1 MASDTGMK
9 SFSLGLLIFM
19 NTAQVIFMRYARTYS
34 PEKYDSTTAVVMCE
48 VMKIGMPYLLMVFE
62 NGSLA
67 KANRMIVT
75 QARENKREVLL
86 QAVPALLYT
95 VQNVFMYI
103 AISNLDAGLFQIC
116 TRMKILITALLSVIF
131 LGKHL
136 RPLQWISL
144 FILVFGIIIIKGTK
158 SSGAPTPD
166 MNFFVGFIAVI
177 ISSTSS
183 GFAGVFM
190 EKMFK
195 DKKLTVWN
203 RNFWLAIWSMIVGM
217 VTLLFK
223 DPQFIYPSVF
233 FKNYSIYAWI
243 AIFLLAVGG
252 LVIGLVLKY
261 ADNILKA
268 FAGSASILFSTVLS
282 MFIFHTPL
290 TIRFVIGGTLVMIAV
305 VLYSYGGRKVQYQ
318 PVPTEFKPSV

>member
-9 SFSLGLLIFM
+9 SFSLGLLVFM

-48 VMKIGMPYLLMVFE
+48 VMKIGMSYLLMVFE

-136 RPLQWISL
+136 RPLQLISL
-144 FILVFGIIIIKGTK
+144 FILVF
-158 SSGAPTPD
+158 
-166 MNFFVGFIAVI
+166 
-177 ISSTSS
+177 
-183 GFAGVFM
+183 
-190 EKMFK
+190 
-195 DKKLTVWN
+195 
-203 RNFWLAIWSMIVGM
+203 
-217 VTLLFK
+217 
-223 DPQFIYPSVF
+223 
-233 FKNYSIYAWI
+233 
-243 AIFLLAVGG
+243 
-252 LVIGLVLKY
+252 
-261 ADNILKA
+261 
-268 FAGSASILFSTVLS
+268 
-282 MFIFHTPL
+282 
-290 TIRFVIGGTLVMIAV
+290 
-305 VLYSYGGRKVQYQ
+305 
-318 PVPTEFKPSV
+318 